1 LEEERDTVSTVTR
14 TWLAFAALGTGMIHL
29 ALVISSPLPIAAIL
43 LLLGLVEFAWG
54 VLTFIRERISYPR
67 WVLFGALLPIL
78 LWGLLAAAATA
89 LEAPAI
95 ASSLGLA
102 ALGFATVLELFVAVV
117 LAVQLRRGV
126 DFSKPSRM
134 PSPVRYLSGLLVG
147 GLVVAALTT
156 PALAATEAGVYA
168 QPHGEH
174 SDSFV
179 PRVNST
185 DTSVLNLPEHPGH

>member
-1 LEEERDTVSTVTR
+1 MSTVTR

-102 ALGFATVLELFVAVV
+102 ALGFATLLELFIAVV
-117 LAVQLRRGV
+117 LAVQFRRGV
-126 DFSKPSRM
+126 DFSKPSKM

-179 PRVNST
+179 PRVNLT

>member
-1 LEEERDTVSTVTR
+1 MSTVTR

-29 ALVISSPLPIAAIL
+29 ALVISSPLPIAAVL
-43 LLLGLVEFAWG
+43 LLLGVVEFGWG
-54 VLTFIRERISYPR
+54 VMTFMRERIAYPR

-78 LWGLLAAAATA
+78 LWGLLTAAATA
-89 LEAPAI
+89 LQTPTV
-95 ASSLGLA
+95 ASSLGLT
-102 ALGFATVLELFVAVV
+102 ALGLATLLELFVAVV

-126 DFSKPSRM
+126 DFSAPSRM
-134 PSPVRYLSGLLVG
+134 PSAGRYLTGLLIG
-147 GLVVAALTT
+147 GIAVAALTT

-179 PRVNST
+179 PRVGTT
-185 DTSVLNLPEHPGH
+185 DTSVLDLPEHPGH